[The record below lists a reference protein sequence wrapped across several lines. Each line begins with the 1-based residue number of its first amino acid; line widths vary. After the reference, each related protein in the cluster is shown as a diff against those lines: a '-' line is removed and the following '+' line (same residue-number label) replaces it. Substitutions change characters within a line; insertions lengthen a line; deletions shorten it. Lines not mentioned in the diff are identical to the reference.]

1 MLFPLGVKSRGRSRA
16 SQEIPVFGAK
26 HSFKF
31 FLEAFDV
38 VMTRASSDETP
49 FVLSC
54 AGPLALVRSDGQDC
68 TPRNAKTCGVLAILA
83 RSSNAKRGRRWIEA
97 KLWSDRGRTQASGSM
112 RQALAE
118 LRRCLGPHSEGLI
131 ADRWNIALDPKIV
144 RITFDAPPH
153 ELGRDL
159 FEGLEVRDPAF
170 AKWLSQERLGLSK
183 HDISTAAS
191 THAPLPQETKRTAS
205 DPISIQLSISNDPL
219 SQSIVQ
225 QVSQNLDEMSQLR
238 LLREIPGKP
247 LPAEMT
253 LFSSVQ
259 SDEASKVISLQL
271 CSQTGEIVWTGSRM
285 LGNDLENDLFGFSN
299 DVTEAVLRATRHLPK
314 MDPAESLR
322 ERALDELF
330 SFDAKRLRVAD
341 SLLEAAHEM
350 RPDPLVLAWRAFAR
364 MIMIIERTEV
374 DTDTLRLEAEQMIRH
389 ALENRSSNPT
399 LMALA
404 SQINMFLGVDLDG
417 LELLARQAAERN
429 SGSAMAR
436 MSVGTLALRSGDTD
450 GARRMAQ
457 SALKS
462 SGKGRLS
469 HWTHMFCC
477 LTEMSAGNF
486 RLATLHA
493 ESALALAPSF
503 RPPLRHLYALDLEA
517 GRTSRARRLLAQL
530 RQEDPD
536 FSMRMIRETPEYPA
550 STLRG
555 SGLAIYRDVES
566 EDM

>member
-1 MLFPLGVKSRGRSRA
+1 MQSPSVG
-16 SQEIPVFGAK
+16 
-26 HSFKF
+26 
-31 FLEAFDV
+31 
-38 VMTRASSDETP
+38 ETP
-49 FVLSC
+49 FVLFCS
-54 AGPLALVRSDGQDC
+54 GPLALVRSDGHDC
-68 TPRNAKTCGVLAILA
+68 TPRTVKTCGVLAILA
-83 RSSNAKRGRRWIEA
+83 RSTGGKRGRRWIESQ
-97 KLWSDRGRTQASGSM
+97 LWSDRGRTQASGSM
-112 RQALAE
+112 RQALVE
-118 LRRCLGPHSEGLI
+118 LRRCLDPHSEGLI
-131 ADRWNIALDPKIV
+131 SDRWNVALDPNIV
-144 RITFDAPPH
+144 RVSH
-153 ELGRDL
+153 EASPFATGREL

-170 AKWLSQERLGLSK
+170 EKWLSQERLGQGEQETLPP
-183 HDISTAAS
+183 AS
-191 THAPLPQETKRTAS
+191 TKQSLPQHTVTGTP
-205 DPISIQLSISNDPL
+205 DPISIQLSISDDPL
-219 SQSIVQ
+219 AHSVAQ

-238 LLREIPGKP
+238 LRRDVPGGN

-259 SDEASKVISLQL
+259 SDEKTKVISLQL

-285 LGNDLENDLFGFSN
+285 LGNGLENDLFGFSN
-299 DVTEAVLRATRHLPK
+299 DVTEAVLRASRHLPK
-314 MDPAESLR
+314 MDPAETLR

-341 SLLEAAHEM
+341 SLLEAAHDV
-350 RPDPLVLAWRAFAR
+350 RPDPLVLAWRAFVR

-374 DTDTLRLEAEQMIRH
+374 DSDTLRLEAEQMISH
-389 ALENRSSNPT
+389 ALEKRSDNPT

-404 SQINMFLGVDLDG
+404 SQINMFLGIDLDG

-436 MSVGTLALRSGDTD
+436 MSVGTLALRSGDTE

-462 SGKGRLS
+462 SGKGRLA

-477 LTEMSAGNF
+477 LAEISVGNF
-486 RLATLHA
+486 RMATLHA

-517 GRTSRARRLLAQL
+517 GRTSRARRLLTQL

-555 SGLAIYRDVES
+555 SGLSVYRDVED